1 MARVPA
7 VEKMN
12 LKQIEALEAR
22 IADAKSA
29 AVEEAKAEV
38 KAKIDAVLES
48 SGLTIGDLYPRAK
61 QANGRGKGGKAGVKF
76 RNPKDPSQTWSGRG
90 RKPLWLVAAV
100 KKGAKQESF
109 AV

>member
-1 MARVPA
+1 MCCLIFAQVR
-7 VEKMN
+7 
-12 LKQIEALEAR
+12 LREA
-22 IADAKSA
+22 
-29 AVEEAKAEV
+29 
-38 KAKIDAVLES
+38 IDAVLAS

-61 QANGRGKGGKAGVKF
+61 QANGRGKAGIKVAVKF
-76 RNPKDPSQTWSGRG
+76 RNPKDPSQTWTGRG